1 VIVRIATEGQYR
13 VSDDQLP
20 RLQELDSALM
30 AAAES
35 GDPERF
41 EAQFAELLRFVRSG
55 ELLDDTHLGPSDAIL
70 PPPDVS
76 LAQATRDLITEG
88 LIPNRGRDE

>member
-13 VSDDQLP
+13 LADEQVP
-20 RLQELDSALM
+20 RLRELDHEVV

-35 GDPERF
+35 EDGDLF
-41 EAQFAELLRFVRSG
+41 EGRFAELLDFVRTG
-55 ELLDDTHLGPSDAIL
+55 ELLDDAHLGPSDAIL

-76 LAQATRDLITEG
+76 LAEATREFSTDS
-88 LIPNRGRDE
+88 LIPT

>member
-13 VSDDQLP
+13 LAEDQLP
-20 RLQELDSALM
+20 RLHELDGAVI

-41 EAQFAELLRFVRSG
+41 EQRFAELLECVRTG
-55 ELLDDTHLGPSDAIL
+55 ELLGDEHLGPSDAIL
-70 PPPDVS
+70 PPPDIS
-76 LAQATRDLITEG
+76 LAEATHEFNTEG
-88 LIPNRGRDE
+88 LIPS

>member
-13 VSDDQLP
+13 LAEPQLAQ
-20 RLQELDSALM
+20 LHELDAAVV

-35 GDPERF
+35 QDAELFERR
-41 EAQFAELLRFVRSG
+41 FAELLEFVRSG
-55 ELLDDTHLGPSDAIL
+55 ELLEDAHLGPSDAIL

-76 LAQATRDLITEG
+76 LAEATSEFSTEN
-88 LIPNRGRDE
+88 LIPS